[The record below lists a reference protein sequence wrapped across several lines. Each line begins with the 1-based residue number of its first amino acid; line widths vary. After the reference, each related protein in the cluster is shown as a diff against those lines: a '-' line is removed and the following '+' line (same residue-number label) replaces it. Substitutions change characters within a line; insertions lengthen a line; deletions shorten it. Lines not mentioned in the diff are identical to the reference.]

1 MHYLC
6 IHGHFYQ
13 PPRENPWLEAIE
25 LQDSAYPYHDWN
37 ERITAECYAP
47 NAAARELDAN
57 HRITRMVNNYAT
69 ISFNFGPTLLSWLE
83 TNAPKIYRSILD
95 ADKIS
100 GEKFSGHGSVIAQG
114 YNHMILPLANR
125 RDKVTQVK
133 WGIADF
139 KHRFGRAPEGLW
151 LPETAV
157 DTETLEVLAKHG
169 IKFTILAPRQASRT
183 RSFGSRSWKD
193 VSGDKID
200 PSRAYL
206 VRLPSR
212 RTISVFFYDGPISQA
227 VAFEGLLSD
236 GQRFAERLLN
246 GFSDSR
252 TWPQLCH
259 IATDGESYGH
269 HHPFGEMAL
278 AYALDHIESKK
289 LAVLTNYGAFLEQH
303 PPDHFVE
310 VFQNSSWSCVHG
322 IERWRSNCGCHSGSH
337 AGWNQEWRAPLRS
350 ALDWLRDTLVPMYE
364 SRAGGLLKDPWKAR
378 DEYIH
383 VILDRSKENVER
395 FLNQSCTHSLNSEE
409 TVTALELL
417 EMQRHALLMYTSCGW
432 FFDEVSGPE
441 TVQVIQYAGRAVQ
454 LGQQMFGNHLEN
466 EFLDRL
472 RAAKSNIPEHQD
484 GAEIYS
490 KWVKPAMIDM
500 MQVAAHYAMSSLFES
515 YREQNQ
521 IHCYEAQREDFHV
534 ETEGKLRLALGRA
547 KFSSQTTR
555 ESSRLSFAALHM
567 GDHNMVCGVRPSQV
581 DTFDQSLKDSLISAF
596 SRADNT
602 ELIRLLDE
610 SFGKK
615 VYSLRSIF
623 RDEQRR
629 IVRLILNEKLMDTEA
644 AYRTLY
650 ETNAQLI
657 HFLNDIQVPV
667 PKPFQS
673 AAEIALNG
681 QLRRA
686 FRNTELNMDGIR
698 GLLKEASSI
707 HVAFDQS
714 TLEFSVRKRIEEAA
728 AEFAARPTELATL
741 EKLTPLLELCT
752 LLPFAVQLWETQNT
766 IYAPLIKEHRKWRS
780 EAENGNP
787 EAPKWLKVITTVGE
801 KVGMNLP

>member
-1 MHYLC
+1 MHSLC

-57 HRITRMVNNYAT
+57 HRITQMVNNYAK

-83 TNAPKIYRSILD
+83 TNAPKVYRSILD

-114 YNHMILPLANR
+114 YNHIILPLANH
-125 RDKVTQVK
+125 RDKVTQVQ
-133 WGIADF
+133 WGIADL
-139 KHRFGRAPEGLW
+139 KHRFGRAPEGMW

-157 DTETLEVLAKHG
+157 DTETLEVLAEHG
-169 IKFTILAPRQASRT
+169 IKFTILAPRQAWKT

-193 VSGDKID
+193 VGGDKID

-227 VAFEGLLSD
+227 VAFEGLLND
-236 GQRFAERLLN
+236 GQRFAERLLS

-269 HHPFGEMAL
+269 HHPFGQMAL

-322 IERWRSNCGCHSGSH
+322 IERWRSNCGCNSGGH
-337 AGWNQEWRAPLRS
+337 ADWNQEWRAPLRS
-350 ALDWLRDTLVPMYE
+350 ALDWLRDTLVSMFE
-364 SRAGGLLKDPWKAR
+364 NGAGGLLKDPWKAR

-409 TVTALELL
+409 TVTALKLL

-432 FFDEVSGPE
+432 FFDELSGPE
-441 TVQVIQYAGRAVQ
+441 TVQVIQYAGRALE
-454 LGQQMFGNHLEN
+454 LGQQIFGNHLES

-472 RAAKSNIPEHQD
+472 RAAKSNLSERQD
-484 GAEIYS
+484 GAEIYK
-490 KWVKPAMIDM
+490 KWVKPAMIDI
-500 MQVAAHYAMSSLFES
+500 MQVAAHYAMNSLFES
-515 YREQNQ
+515 YREQSR
-521 IHCYEAQREDFHV
+521 IYCYEARREDFQL
-534 ETEGKLRLALGRA
+534 ETKGKMQLVFGRA
-547 KFSSQTTR
+547 KFSSQITR
-555 ESSRLSFAALHM
+555 ESSRLSFAAVHM
-567 GDHNMVCGVRPSQV
+567 GDHNIVSGVRPFQEGTS
-581 DTFDQSLKDSLISAF
+581 DQSLKESLLSAF
-596 SRADNT
+596 SSADSAVM
-602 ELIRLLDE
+602 IRLLDE
-610 SFGKK
+610 GFGKK

-623 RDEQRR
+623 RDEQRK
-629 IVRLILNEKLMDTEA
+629 ILKLILSERLTDTEA
-644 AYRTLY
+644 AYRSLY
-650 ETNAQLI
+650 EPSAQLI
-657 HFLNDIQVPV
+657 HLLTDLQVPV
-667 PKPFQS
+667 PKALRS
-673 AAEIALNG
+673 AAEIALNS
-681 QLRRA
+681 QLRQA
-686 FRNTELNMDGIR
+686 IQIPELNIDSVR

-707 HVAFDQS
+707 HVELDQV
-714 TLEFSVRKRIEEAA
+714 TLEFSIRKRIEEAA
-728 AEFAARPTELATL
+728 AEFASHPSELATL
-741 EKLTPLLELCT
+741 EKLFPLLELCT
-752 LLPFAVQLWETQNT
+752 SLPFSVQLWETQNSL
-766 IYAPLIKEHRKWRS
+766 YAPLIKMHQKWRS
-780 EAENGNP
+780 EAEKGNP
-787 EAPKWLKVITTVGE
+787 EAPGWLKAITALAE
-801 KVGMNLP
+801 KVGMNLQ